1 MREREIEKK
10 LVEGI
15 KSIGG
20 VAYKFVSPGNDG
32 VPDRIV
38 ALPGGR
44 IAFVELKTE
53 TGRLSSRQN
62 IQIKR
67 LTQMGFDVQVPKGP
81 AEVEDF
87 LKRVKKE
94 VEWYEVL
101 AARISKK
108 GDAVHP
114 CP

>member
-1 MREREIEKK
+1 MREKEVEKK
-10 LVEGI
+10 LTEGI
-15 KSIGG
+15 RNIGG
-20 VAYKFVSPGNDG
+20 VAFKFVSPGNDG

-53 TGRLSSRQN
+53 TGRLSGRQKV
-62 IQIKR
+62 QIKR
-67 LTQMGFDVQVPKGP
+67 LTQLGFDVQVLYG
-81 AEVEDF
+81 AGEVEDF
-87 LKRVKKE
+87 LKKVKKE
-94 VEWYEVL
+94 VDWYEVL

-108 GDAVHP
+108 GDTVHP